1 MSISNDVQGL
11 ALALYGA
18 FAGSHLQR
26 LSAQSATQGNR
37 DVAQTLLDLQP
48 SLLKQNLSN
57 DETWSD
63 TVLGHLGLT
72 AQHPAYLS
80 AKVWFLLQAALNRP
94 RAEVVNEAVQFLLN
108 TAVSTNAD
116 PKYLSLAKSF
126 HADVVNGVRWSEAQK
141 QVVTGPLFSD
151 ISSLRAQVPVIR
163 EEQAKALKFDV
174 QGLAVALFGG
184 YAGGHFADLLAQA
197 QSIGVP
203 VLASGLAGLQ
213 SPLLQRDLAS
223 SDIWSDFVL
232 ANLGLD
238 KKQDAYAT
246 AKAWFS
252 AQTIL
257 GRDRGEIA
265 YDAIQYLHQLTKISN
280 PDARFASV
288 GEAFTAKVNEGVR
301 WSLDSSAQGGS
312 RTLDLAAL
320 QKQIATVK
328 KPPVSDSVLKDV
340 LASYFEALQTQKTFL
355 EGGNPAKSSLIEA
368 AEIAAE
374 SAIRDALN
382 DGSFV
387 YNQDETSTG
396 QTKAANDLENASETS
411 ARTTWTQALSGIEDM
426 VAAAKSQLDAVSPQ
440 AASLVNSVARANIT
454 LTQSTETLYE
464 AESALF
470 TQIEK
475 GAAGFTAGSIA
486 FNYDLET
493 RVFELLEM
501 RNDGDYPIAIYAG
514 GSWSPGAAYRASAD
528 IFKPLS
534 EVYAVAYSEY
544 LNIETSL
551 TQLLRPLERLNE
563 DLTSAIT
570 VDDVDAYT
578 MLTEEAD
585 KYLAAFI
592 SQENA
597 EMLIAKAQTALSL
610 VSQLRTGDVSTDSLQ
625 KAVQAARQAVIA
637 QNYNFQDL
645 ADGASLKATSKGDLY
660 DVATLDAAGANA
672 RVSEF
677 GLQGDDALIVFG
689 YKLASSRSGNDS
701 VLEFSVTQ
709 QGADTLVSFEL
720 SPNSFNTPTSGAAAG
735 FSITLT
741 GIDAAMLTYADHLIL
756 G

>member
-26 LSAQSATQGNR
+26 LTAQAATQGNR

-57 DETWSD
+57 DETWTD
-63 TVLGHLGLT
+63 TVLGHLGLN
-72 AQHPAYLS
+72 AQNPAYLS
-80 AKVWFLLQAALNRP
+80 AKVWFLLQSALNRP
-94 RAEVVNEAVQFLLN
+94 REDVVNEAVQFLLT
-108 TAVSTNAD
+108 TAVSPNAD

-126 HADVVNGVRWSEAQK
+126 RSDVVNGVEWSEAQK
-141 QVVTGPLFSD
+141 QVATGALFAD
-151 ISSLRAQVPVIR
+151 ISTLRAQVPIVR

-184 YAGGHFADLLAQA
+184 YAGGHFADLLEQA

-203 VLASGLAGLQ
+203 VLARGLAGLQ
-213 SPLLQRDLAS
+213 SQLLQRDLAS
-223 SDIWSDFVL
+223 SDTWSDFVL
-232 ANLGLD
+232 SNLGLG
-238 KKQDAYAT
+238 KEHAAYPA

-252 AQTIL
+252 AQTSL
-257 GRDRGEIA
+257 GRDRGEITH
-265 YDAIQYLHQLTKISN
+265 DAVQYLQQLTTISN
-280 PDARFASV
+280 PDARFAPV
-288 GEAFTAKVNEGVR
+288 GESFTAKVNEGVR
-301 WSLDSSAQGGS
+301 WSLDSSAQGGA
-312 RTLDLAAL
+312 RTLDLATL
-320 QKQIATVK
+320 QKQITAAK

-355 EGGNPAKSSLIEA
+355 EGGNPAKSALIEA

-374 SAIRDALN
+374 SAIRDVLN
-382 DGSFV
+382 NGSFV
-387 YNQDETSTG
+387 YNQDEASSG
-396 QTKAANDLENASETS
+396 QTKAANDLENTAEAS
-411 ARTTWTQALSGIEDM
+411 ARTAWTQALSGIKDM
-426 VAAAKSQLDAVSPQ
+426 VASAKSQLDAVSPQ
-440 AASLVNSVARANIT
+440 AAPLVDSVARANIT
-454 LTQSTETLYE
+454 MTQATETLYQAE
-464 AESALF
+464 ASLF

-475 GAAGFTAGSIA
+475 GATGFTAGSIA

-514 GSWSPGAAYRASAD
+514 GSWSPGSAYRASAD

-534 EVYAVAYSEY
+534 EVYALAYSEY
-544 LNIETSL
+544 LNIEASL

-585 KYLAAFI
+585 KYLAAFS
-592 SQENA
+592 SQQDA
-597 EMLIAKAQTALSL
+597 ELLIAKAQTALSQ
-610 VSQLRTGDVSTDSLQ
+610 VTQLRTGDVSTDSLQ
-625 KAVQAARQAVIA
+625 KAVQSARQAVIA
-637 QNYNFQDL
+637 QDYNFQDL
-645 ADGASLKATSKGDLY
+645 VDGSTVKASSKGDLY
-660 DVATLDAAGANA
+660 DVAKLNVAGAKA

-689 YKLASSRSGNDS
+689 YQLAASKSGNDS

-720 SPNSFNTPTSGAAAG
+720 SPNSFGATTSGTTAG

-741 GIDAAMLTYADHLIL
+741 GIDATTLAYADHLIL

>member
-26 LSAQSATQGNR
+26 LTAQAATQGNR

-57 DETWSD
+57 DETWTD
-63 TVLGHLGLT
+63 TVLGHLGLN
-72 AQHPAYLS
+72 AQNPAYLS
-80 AKVWFLLQAALNRP
+80 AKVWFLLQSALNRP
-94 RAEVVNEAVQFLLN
+94 RAEVVNEAVQFLLT
-108 TAVSTNAD
+108 TAVSPSAD

-126 HADVVNGVRWSEAQK
+126 RSDVVNGVQWSEAQK
-141 QVVTGPLFSD
+141 QGATGALFAD
-151 ISSLRAQVPVIR
+151 ISTLRAQVPIVR

-184 YAGGHFADLLAQA
+184 YAGGHFADLLEQA

-203 VLASGLAGLQ
+203 SLASGLAGLQ
-213 SPLLQRDLAS
+213 SQLLQRDLAS
-223 SDIWSDFVL
+223 SDTWSDFAL
-232 ANLGLD
+232 SNLGLG
-238 KKQDAYAT
+238 KEHAAYPT

-252 AQTIL
+252 AQTSL
-257 GRDRGEIA
+257 GRDRGEITH
-265 YDAIQYLHQLTKISN
+265 DAVQYLEQLTTISN
-280 PDARFASV
+280 PDARFAPV
-288 GEAFTAKVNEGVR
+288 GESFTAKVNEGVR
-301 WSLDSSAQGGS
+301 WSLDSSAQGGA
-312 RTLDLAAL
+312 RTLDLATL
-320 QKQIATVK
+320 QKQITAAK

-355 EGGNPAKSSLIEA
+355 EGGNPAKSALIEA

-374 SAIRDALN
+374 SAIRDVLN
-382 DGSFV
+382 NGSFV
-387 YNQDETSTG
+387 YNQDEASSG
-396 QTKAANDLENASETS
+396 QTKAANDLENTAEAS
-411 ARTTWTQALSGIEDM
+411 ARTTWTQALSGIKDM
-426 VAAAKSQLDAVSPQ
+426 VASAKSQLDAVSPQ
-440 AASLVNSVARANIT
+440 AAPLVDSVARANIT
-454 LTQSTETLYE
+454 MTQATETLYQAE
-464 AESALF
+464 ASLF

-475 GAAGFTAGSIA
+475 GATGFTAGSIA

-514 GSWSPGAAYRASAD
+514 GSWSPGSAYRASAD

-534 EVYAVAYSEY
+534 EVYALAYSEY
-544 LNIETSL
+544 LNIEASL

-585 KYLAAFI
+585 KYLAAFS
-592 SQENA
+592 SQQDA
-597 EMLIAKAQTALSL
+597 ELLIAKAQTALSQ
-610 VSQLRTGDVSTDSLQ
+610 VTQLRTGDVSTDSLQ
-625 KAVQAARQAVIA
+625 KALQAARQAVIA

-645 ADGASLKATSKGDLY
+645 ADGSTVKASSKGDLY
-660 DVATLDAAGANA
+660 DVAKLNVAGAKA

-689 YKLASSRSGNDS
+689 YQLAASKSGNDS

-720 SPNSFNTPTSGAAAG
+720 TPNSFGATTSGTTAG

-741 GIDAAMLTYADHLIL
+741 GIDATTLAYADHLIL